1 MEPRDMEP
9 RSDMEPRMAASI
21 SESDERRLNR
31 YLDRALEGEELAAFE
46 KELDERE
53 DLRRLVREYAAID
66 RSAAR
71 ALRRALAPPSG
82 GEGPASGEVR
92 GRPAAR
98 PRVLAAAALAL
109 IALGVWTALYDFRP
123 AVRGTAP
130 AADAE
135 NSQAVRVPPGEDA
148 FNTKEWLDG
157 PLVDRAVPA
166 VYLPAVS
173 GPSQG
178 EYLEE
183 SDLITVFDSEK
194 KQFYVLELRHARTLI
209 QPARVDL

>member
-1 MEPRDMEP
+1 MEH
-9 RSDMEPRMAASI
+9 RSDIEPRMAASI

-31 YLDRALEGEELAAFE
+31 YLDGALEGEELAAFE
-46 KELDERE
+46 TELDECE

-66 RSAAR
+66 ASASR
-71 ALRRALAPPSG
+71 ALRMALAPPCD
-82 GEGPASGEVR
+82 GEAPVSGEVR

-109 IALGVWTALYDFRP
+109 IAFGVWTALYDFGP
-123 AVRGTAP
+123 AARGTAP
-130 AADAE
+130 APAAVTEDF
-135 NSQAVRVPPGEDA
+135 QAVRVPPGEDA
-148 FNTKEWLDG
+148 FNTNERLDV
-157 PLVDRAVPA
+157 PLIDRAVPA

-194 KQFYVLELRHARTLI
+194 KQFYVLELRHARTMI
-209 QPARVDL
+209 QPARIEL